1 MPSGKREIERK
12 GNALVNTGPLPNSD
26 GRVNNLGEEADEPA
40 EVAAR
45 YSIHTVDGI
54 ICTITLL
61 KTTITEDRSNSGDKA

>member
-40 EVAAR
+40 R
-45 YSIHTVDGI
+45 D
-54 ICTITLL
+54 
-61 KTTITEDRSNSGDKA
+61 SGDKA